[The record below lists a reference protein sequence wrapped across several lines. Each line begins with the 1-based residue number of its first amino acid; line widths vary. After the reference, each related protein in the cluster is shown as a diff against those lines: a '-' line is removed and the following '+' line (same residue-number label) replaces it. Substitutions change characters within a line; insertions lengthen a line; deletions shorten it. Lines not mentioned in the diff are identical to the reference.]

1 MTQPALALSIQPLST
16 TLRMHGR
23 HDPSTSYSLSG
34 TVDVRLADH
43 NGVHMDQ
50 RGMSVLLTSLIVTFH
65 GQATHTQLSHPRLF
79 NTARTFNLCSIS
91 EELIKEP
98 AVLHFNE
105 INHDNNEPLFYDQQS
120 YSNNQRKESPVN
132 HYSVIFDLLTIPGW
146 LPASISAKHSLPHH
160 TAIEHPWNISHAVS
174 STSYSLSA
182 VASYR
187 ILRTNALP
195 PKQPRIFQPQ
205 YPSLFP
211 AANGNR
217 RREDDAL
224 LENAE
229 QESAELGL
237 ACLLN
242 TCNPLSTLAL
252 TLSSHFGT
260 DSVIDYERIENVC
273 EEDESPASTSTTNA
287 AAAANPVEIT
297 LVRHLVELPPAS
309 SAQQPLGAAAPEAH
323 KQRFPSTRY
332 TIKPDSTSS
341 VSPIPSELVSRLQL
355 SVELP
360 AFVDV
365 SEPSLD
371 VCMRMRLLPE
381 SQEASTT
388 TTTPIG
394 RLRAT
399 HVEIDAEEHATFR
412 TKRDE
417 GYGGRVGVHF
427 GDQQEQDQTTA
438 TNGPVDLSSES
449 TGSAAPKRS
458 SRPTWL
464 NTAFG
469 AIRGAMTSSFS
480 SRLVYA
486 NATNDASPD

>member
-1 MTQPALALSIQPLST
+1 
-16 TLRMHGR
+16 
-23 HDPSTSYSLSG
+23 
-34 TVDVRLADH
+34 
-43 NGVHMDQ
+43 
-50 RGMSVLLTSLIVTFH
+50 
-65 GQATHTQLSHPRLF
+65 
-79 NTARTFNLCSIS
+79 
-91 EELIKEP
+91 
-98 AVLHFNE
+98 
-105 INHDNNEPLFYDQQS
+105 
-120 YSNNQRKESPVN
+120 RKESPVN

-211 AANGNR
+211 SANGNR
-217 RREDDAL
+217 SREDDAL

-260 DSVIDYERIENVC
+260 DSIIDYERIEDVC
-273 EEDESPASTSTTNA
+273 EEDESPASTSTTND

-365 SEPSLD
+365 NEPSLD

-381 SQEASTT
+381 SQPASTT

-438 TNGPVDLSSES
+438 TNGPIDLPSES
-449 TGSAAPKRS
+449 TGSAAPKRP

-464 NTAFG
+464 NTADSSPASSSHSLSTGLAPILPAYSQLFHEDG
-469 AIRGAMTSSFS
+469 EARIDATRGVPPVYRPSTPLGSSS
-480 SRLVYA
+480 VPSQSQQQLLPEGEVVISKPELVPVG
-486 NATNDASPD
+486 TTVIDWEKIPSLI